1 MSDAVSCAVREGLGN
16 VGVLLLVAFA
26 FCAVILP
33 VCFLPDVLQQL
44 RNKKWMKQMKEEEK
58 RLKDLSG
65 EDGEGPAGGD
75 GANWKGKH
83 GCGGGSL

>member
-1 MSDAVSCAVREGLGN
+1 MTFAQQVAESIKIFLVFCLGLALFMSPLI
-16 VGVLLLVAFA
+16 LLTD
-26 FCAVILP
+26 IP
-33 VCFLPDVLQQL
+33 QQL
-44 RNKKWMKQMKEEEK
+44 RNKKWMKQMKEEER

-65 EDGEGPAGGD
+65 EDGDGPAGGD